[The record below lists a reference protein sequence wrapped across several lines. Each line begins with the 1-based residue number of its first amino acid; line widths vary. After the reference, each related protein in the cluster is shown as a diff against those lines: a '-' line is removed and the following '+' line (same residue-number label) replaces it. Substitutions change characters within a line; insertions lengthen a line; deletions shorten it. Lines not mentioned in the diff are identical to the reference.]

1 MPVSKDQARDIAKEF
16 LELSHELGTY
26 RFSNWAKLTSS
37 QRRQIEDAEWDLLN
51 YSGSFV
57 TTAVG
62 IALADM
68 DNDLKTIAQATSRAK
83 KAVAAVKTVK
93 GVINVAAALVV
104 LGGAIASQNPATILS
119 AAGDVLEAVQ
129 EATKQG

>member
-83 KAVAAVKTVK
+83 MAVATVKTVK

>member
-1 MPVSKDQARDIAKEF
+1 MPISKEDARDLAQAF
-16 LELSHELGTY
+16 LEVSHALGSY
-26 RFSNWAKLTSS
+26 RFAHWGDLTPT

-68 DNDLKTIAQATSRAK
+68 ETDLKTLMDATAK
-83 KAVAAVKTVK
+83 AKRVVRQIQTVKAVIKIAT
-93 GVINVAAALVV
+93 ALVV
-104 LGGAIASQNPATILS
+104 LGGAIASQNPSAILT
-119 AAGDVLEAVQ
+119 AAGDVLKTVQAV
-129 EATKQG
+129 G

>member
-16 LELSHELGTY
+16 LEASHELGTY
-26 RFSNWAKLTSS
+26 RFTNWAKLTPT

-68 DNDLKTIAQATSRAK
+68 DNDLKNISQFSSRAK
-83 KAVAAVKTVK
+83 KAVGTIKTVK
-93 GVINVAAALVV
+93 GVINIATALVV
-104 LGGAIASQNPATILS
+104 LGGAIVSQNPSTILS

-129 EATKQG
+129 EATKKG

>member
-1 MPVSKDQARDIAKEF
+1 MPVSKDQAREIAKEF
-16 LELSHELGTY
+16 LELSHRLGTY
-26 RFSNWAKLTSS
+26 RFTNWAKLTPS

-51 YSGSFV
+51 YSGTFV

-68 DNDLKTIAQATSRAK
+68 DNDLRTITQATSRAK
-83 KAVAAVKTVK
+83 KAVATTETVK

-104 LGGAIASQNPATILS
+104 LGGAIASQNPSTILS
-119 AAGDVLEAVQ
+119 AAGDVVKTVQ
-129 EATKQG
+129 KATEKG

>member
-83 KAVAAVKTVK
+83 KAVATVKTVK